1 MSTAVNILFV
11 YPNKEKNPLFKD
23 KIKNRSN
30 YYQFILKIQ
39 NLSQASTL
47 LTFPSLAAVT
57 PKQHNIEIIEG
68 SINDINFH
76 KKYDIVGLSCVTAI
90 AFRSYEIAD
99 EFRQRGVPVVL
110 GGHHPSALPEE
121 AKQHADSV
129 VIGEAEDTWPQLL
142 KDLEKGNL
150 KPYYYQTRIVDP
162 AKIPN
167 PLNINPKR
175 TAPRVQATRGCPHG
189 CEFCSMPNKKFG
201 RIYRMRPIENVINEI
216 RSIPNKNFGF
226 HDNSMTIN
234 TKYTKELFRQMIK
247 EEINKKFFT
256 YGNVNILGKDDE
268 LLKLASKAGCT
279 RWFVGFESI
288 SQDSINNIGKGSNK
302 VKDYSLSIK
311 KLHDH
316 GMYILGS
323 FIFGFDA
330 DTKDIFDKTLDF
342 FNNYDIDHGL
352 FNILTPFPGTPLFN
366 RLDKE
371 ERIIT
376 KDWSKYNLHNVVFK
390 PKNMTPEDLLNNTKR
405 ISDIAY
411 TYSNCIRKTIKS
423 MKILSLYDSFTLTYM
438 NIIRRNYYRYIY
450 KK

>member
-150 KPYYYQTRIVDP
+150 QSFYYQTKVVEP
-162 AKIPN
+162 ELIPN
-167 PLNINPKR
+167 ARNINPKKSVLKF
-175 TAPRVQATRGCPHG
+175 VQSTRGCLNK
-189 CEFCSMPNKKFG
+189 CDFCSMPNKKFG
-201 RIYRMRPIENVINEI
+201 KIFRMRPIENVINEI
-216 RSIPNKNFGF
+216 RSIPIKHFGF
-226 HDNSMTIN
+226 QDSSMTIN
-234 TKYTKELFRQMIK
+234 TKYTKELFRQMK
-247 EEINKKFFT
+247 GGKINKKFSA
-256 YGNVNILGKDDE
+256 YGNINILGKDDE
-268 LLKLASKAGCT
+268 LLKLASEAGCNS
-279 RWFVGFESI
+279 WFVGFESI
-288 SQDSINNIGKGSNK
+288 SQDSLNSIGKGSNK
-302 VKDYSLSIK
+302 VKEYAPSIK
-311 KLHDH
+311 KIHDH
-316 GMYILGS
+316 GMYIFGS
-323 FIFGFDA
+323 FIFGFDL
-330 DTKDIFDKTLDF
+330 DTKDIFDKTLEF
-342 FNNYDIDHGL
+342 FNSNDIEIAN
-352 FNILTPFPGTPLFN
+352 FNILTPYPGTALFN

-371 ERIIT
+371 GRIFS
-376 KDWSKYNLHNVVFK
+376 KDWTKYDFHNVVFE
-390 PKNMTPEDLLNNTKR
+390 PKNMTPEYLQDNTKR
-405 ISDIAY
+405 VSEIAY
-411 TYSNCIRKTIKS
+411 SYSNIFRRTIRS
-423 MKILSLYDSFTLTYM
+423 MKLGINTSLIVGYS
-438 NIIRRNYYRYIY
+438 NIKRRNDYRYFH
-450 KK
+450 K